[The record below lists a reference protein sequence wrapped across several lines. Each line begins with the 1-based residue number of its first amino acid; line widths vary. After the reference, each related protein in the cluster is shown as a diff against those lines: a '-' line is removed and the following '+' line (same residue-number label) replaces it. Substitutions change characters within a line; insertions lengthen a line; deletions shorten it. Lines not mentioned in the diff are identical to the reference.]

1 MTDAKPKV
9 EGKRPARRPAR
20 SGAPAR
26 REFVSKVVGL
36 ETHTFDIG
44 NAKYAAKYQKSVD
57 AIANHTQKEYKGGPE
72 IAKAIRDMSLPTIVI
87 PAYPTPATA
96 GDPIDPGEVF
106 LWQQDVTEAKKR
118 KALLEENK
126 KSAYALVLGQC
137 STDLKSKIK
146 GADAYTRADAD
157 QDVVQ
162 LLKIIVETTRLLN
175 DYKVPARQQRV
186 RDPGNDGVA
195 FVQTGP
201 KKPGANATT
210 ATDVDCWH
218 CGKKG
223 HYRSDC
229 PELKIQEPNVGVQ
242 NLHIDDCAEEHALFS
257 SEEDEGL
264 AMAQKSGERGVR
276 GILLKHHVYIDT
288 CASYASTPYP
298 ELLKNIDKQRRGLVG
313 HSNAGSCAM
322 DTAGDLGAIK
332 QMWLNE
338 GGVATVV
345 PLKVLEQIWPITYS
359 SHGGMNPGKFVV
371 RTDQGDIVV
380 KNNGKGMPY
389 LDLRELLK

>member
-57 AIANHTQKEYKGGPE
+57 AIANHIQKEYKGGPE
-72 IAKAIRDMSLPTIVI
+72 IAKAIRDLSLPTIVI
-87 PAYPTPATA
+87 PTYPTPATA

-126 KSAYALVLGQC
+126 KRAYALVLGQC
-137 STDLKSKIK
+137 STDLESKIK
-146 GADAYTRADAD
+146 GTDAYTRADAD

-162 LLKIIVETTRLLN
+162 LLKIIRGYCCKFEENQQSIVALESAKHRVSTYFQGYETTTTEYVEFFKALVGVVETYGGAYGNEPGLVRAQLLKQGVAEEDLDAPDPNERTTALAVCREAYLSCMILRGSDNSRYYQLKTDLANDMTKGTDNYPKTIVETTRLLN

-257 SEEDEGL
+257 SEED
-264 AMAQKSGERGVR
+264 
-276 GILLKHHVYIDT
+276 
-288 CASYASTPYP
+288 
-298 ELLKNIDKQRRGLVG
+298 
-313 HSNAGSCAM
+313 
-322 DTAGDLGAIK
+322 
-332 QMWLNE
+332 
-338 GGVATVV
+338 
-345 PLKVLEQIWPITYS
+345 
-359 SHGGMNPGKFVV
+359 
-371 RTDQGDIVV
+371 
-380 KNNGKGMPY
+380 
-389 LDLRELLK
+389 

>member
-57 AIANHTQKEYKGGPE
+57 AMANHIQKEYKGGPE
-72 IAKAIRDMSLPTIVI
+72 IAKAIRDLSLPTIVI

-126 KSAYALVLGQC
+126 KRAYAIVLGQC
-137 STDLKSKIK
+137 STDLESKIK

-162 LLKIIVETTRLLN
+162 LLKIIRGYCCKFEENQQSIVALESAKHRVSTYFQGYETTTTEYVEFFKALVGVVETYGGAYGNDPGLVRAQLLEQGVAEEDLDAPDPNERTTALAVCREAYLSCMILRGSDNSRYYQLKTDLANDMTKGTDNYPKTIVETTRLLN

-257 SEEDEGL
+257 SEED
-264 AMAQKSGERGVR
+264 
-276 GILLKHHVYIDT
+276 
-288 CASYASTPYP
+288 
-298 ELLKNIDKQRRGLVG
+298 
-313 HSNAGSCAM
+313 
-322 DTAGDLGAIK
+322 
-332 QMWLNE
+332 
-338 GGVATVV
+338 
-345 PLKVLEQIWPITYS
+345 
-359 SHGGMNPGKFVV
+359 
-371 RTDQGDIVV
+371 
-380 KNNGKGMPY
+380 
-389 LDLRELLK
+389 

>member
-1 MTDAKPKV
+1 V
-9 EGKRPARRPAR
+9 
-20 SGAPAR
+20 
-26 REFVSKVVGL
+26 
-36 ETHTFDIG
+36 
-44 NAKYAAKYQKSVD
+44 
-57 AIANHTQKEYKGGPE
+57 
-72 IAKAIRDMSLPTIVI
+72 
-87 PAYPTPATA
+87 
-96 GDPIDPGEVF
+96 
-106 LWQQDVTEAKKR
+106 
-118 KALLEENK
+118 
-126 KSAYALVLGQC
+126 
-137 STDLKSKIK
+137 
-146 GADAYTRADAD
+146 RA
-157 QDVVQ
+157 Q
-162 LLKIIVETTRLLN
+162 LLKQGVAEEDLDAPDPNERTTALAVCREAYLSCMILRGSDNSRYYQLKTDLANDMTKGTDNYPKTIVETTRLLN
-175 DYKVPARQQRV
+175 NYKVPARQQRI

-276 GILLKHHVYIDT
+276 GILSKHHVYIDT

-389 LDLRELLK
+389 LDLRELGAEVALSFVQTV